1 MFLYGVRSA
10 RVLKKATVRR
20 AKVTERG
27 GELERGI
34 DNRLNSN
41 ETSILSIKGT
51 ISFSSPAADVAV
63 LTIVLAREL
72 EKRTDSPV

>member
-1 MFLYGVRSA
+1 MRSA
-10 RVLKKATVRR
+10 RVLEKVIVRR

-41 ETSILSIKGT
+41 ETSITEQKGRDIIFIT
-51 ISFSSPAADVAV
+51 SG
-63 LTIVLAREL
+63 
-72 EKRTDSPV
+72 